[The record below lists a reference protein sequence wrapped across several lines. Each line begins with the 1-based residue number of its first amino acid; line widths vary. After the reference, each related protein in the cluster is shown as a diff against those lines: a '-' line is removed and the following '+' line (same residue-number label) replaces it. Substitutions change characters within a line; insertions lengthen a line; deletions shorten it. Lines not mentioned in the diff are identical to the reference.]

1 MNHNQMDA
9 AIREVHAVYCTATG
23 MQLRLG
29 LGEYNRQAAWFRFL
43 QAGFS
48 NEDLHVVIRY
58 LQRKIREGTRNV
70 GALKFSN
77 LVERLDA
84 FEEELQLARA
94 ELKAMQPK
102 ATPRQRAVEQLRPTI
117 VPMTPEQAQDT
128 SQPIGH
134 YLEALRRAAQ

>member
-1 MNHNQMDA
+1 MNQSQMDA
-9 AIREVHAVYCTATG
+9 SIKEIHAVYCTATG

-43 QAGFS
+43 QAGFTS
-48 NEDLHVVIRY
+48 ENLHMVVRY

-84 FEEELQLARA
+84 FEEELQLATA
-94 ELKAMQPK
+94 EQRNMQPK
-102 ATPRQRAVEQLRPTI
+102 ETPRQRAVSQLRPTI
-117 VPMTPEQAQDT
+117 VPMTPDQGKDT